1 MPEELNPSGG
11 GEMPAAN
18 QAQTEA
24 TPANENQSA
33 PPSGNLGSANPQ
45 APTVLAQ
52 SVVDGGVPREVTERR
67 SSVAGRPGSPVPD
80 EAAGEPQVGADG
92 GAPGAPAEGSAQ

>member
-24 TPANENQSA
+24 TPVDENQSA
-33 PPSGNLGSANPQ
+33 PPSGNLGSTNPQ
-45 APTVLAQ
+45 APTVIVQ
-52 SVVDGGVPREVTERR
+52 SVVDGGVPRAVTERR
-67 SSVAGRPGSPVPD
+67 SAVAGRPGDPVPD
-80 EAAGEPQVGADG
+80 EVAGEPQVSADG
-92 GAPGAPAEGSAQ
+92 GAPAAPAEGSAQ